1 MNPMSDKL
9 YRDWQANELSREIA
23 RETRISSALWSQPA
37 DQVRATHSMRLSIH
51 ERLAMMS
58 ASAKGKVRQLT
69 TSAGRPAGG

>member
-9 YRDWQANELSREIA
+9 YRDWQANEFSREMA
-23 RETRISSALWSQPA
+23 RETRISSALQSRPA
-37 DQVRATHSMRLSIH
+37 DPVNPTHPMRSSIQ
-51 ERLAMMS
+51 ERLAVMS